1 MVSLGLS
8 FPRVLPAP
16 QDSGVGLGTLRELP
30 IPFVCS
36 TSVCLEGVECLPEW
50 GCPEEQRE
58 PPGCLQWGVG
68 GSQPVREGAWLE
80 AAQGWGAQWGE
91 GLEMCLVLSWSK
103 VAFEEGMK
111 YTSALDWY
119 STAPEF

>member
-1 MVSLGLS
+1 MWGWARFESSPSPLFAVPV
-8 FPRVLPAP
+8 FAWRVLNVFLSGDAP
-16 QDSGVGLGTLRELP
+16 RSKGN
-30 IPFVCS
+30 
-36 TSVCLEGVECLPEW
+36 
-50 GCPEEQRE
+50 

-80 AAQGWGAQWGE
+80 AARGWGAQWGE